1 MEYREIGKTGC
12 KVSPLGFGMM
22 RLPLKE
28 GGQAGNATNIEE
40 VDVEKTIEM
49 VHYAIDHGINYID
62 TAFNYVGG
70 NSEKIVGQALAGGY
84 RDKVYLATKS
94 PTWMYKT
101 ENDFDSL
108 LAKQLERLQTDHID
122 FYLLHS
128 LNGGSWKRCKKVGA
142 VESMIKAKEDGRVK
156 HIGFSFHDSADL
168 LEEILTQ
175 NPDMDFVQLQINY
188 LDWENST
195 IQSRR
200 CYEVATKHGIPVMVM
215 EPIKGGTLANVCE
228 KAEKMFKDHEP
239 ELSVASW
246 AIRYAASLPNV
257 KVVLSGMSNMDQLLD
272 NTAYMADFKP
282 LTEEEQEIV
291 RKAADAINESI
302 AIPCTACRYCVDGC
316 PKHIAIPEYFTLYN
330 NIKQSINKG
339 FAIQTLYYS
348 NLAKTH
354 GKASECIAC
363 RKCEKSCPQHLT
375 IVDYLKEVASV
386 FEQ

>member
-1 MEYREIGKTGC
+1 MK
-12 KVSPLGFGMM
+12 KLGFGCM
-22 RLPLKE
+22 RLPVLDPGDVTTIDMPQFEKM
-28 GGQAGNATNIEE
+28 
-40 VDVEKTIEM
+40 VDTFLERGFT
-49 VHYAIDHGINYID
+49 YFD
-62 TAFNYVGG
+62 TAYVYHSVT
-70 NSEKIVGQALAGGY
+70 SEKAVREALVKRHP
-84 RDKVYLATKS
+84 RDSFTLATKL
-94 PTWMYKT
+94 PLIKLGEAADMDKYFA
-101 ENDFDSL
+101 E
-108 LAKQLERLQTDHID
+108 QLENCGVEFFDY
-122 FYLLHS
+122 FLLHNINS
-128 LNGGSWKRCKKVGA
+128 GTWPTVQKLDAFNWLRKQKADGKV
-142 VESMIKAKEDGRVK
+142 VNM
-156 HIGFSFHDSADL
+156 GFSFHDSADL

-200 CYEVATKHGIPVMVM
+200 CYEVATRHGIPVMVM

-239 ELSVASW
+239 ELSVACW

-330 NIKQSINKG
+330 NIKRSINKG